1 MKRIALIMVTMSGI
15 AAVPVASLAQSA
27 TTTAAG
33 QSEEQMFLAS
43 RISLKQATDIALRE
57 VPGTVSAVGF
67 NDENGKGVYEAMVV
81 AKDGQSSIVKI
92 DANTGAVLGKGL
104 ALLMDDEEDGADGT
118 VAENAHDDE
127 NGDGDGE
134 GGMDED
140 KG

>member
-1 MKRIALIMVTMSGI
+1 
-15 AAVPVASLAQSA
+15 
-27 TTTAAG
+27 
-33 QSEEQMFLAS
+33 MFLAS